1 MNKDCI
7 PLFSADSISQ
17 TSITYKYKIS
27 TKSSII
33 YISTLLILFLAV
45 LSLPFI
51 KTSISTKGFG
61 HLQSSQEKTELI
73 IPVSGRLT
81 QLNMRDNLRIKKGD
95 TVLVIDAVLPQ
106 QQNSLVQSRLLQI
119 NQLLQDLN
127 ALLKSRS
134 LNAPSL
140 KTGQYNASWQQ
151 FLQESEN
158 SRNTKEQAERT
169 FKRYEKL
176 HQNGAITASEYEKF
190 KLEYD
195 QASSANLLLSK
206 KYRSQWHVEASQFRD
221 ELSHLIGQQA
231 ELNELKKQYILRA
244 PIGGS
249 FQNITGLQQG
259 ANVFANQKIGEIS
272 PDTNLLAFCYIKP
285 SDIGLI
291 RKGQKVRLQ
300 VEAFNYNQW
309 GLASGKVLDIS
320 DDIIVINNN
329 QPVFKVK
336 CSLDKNH
343 LQLKNGYKGYL
354 KKGMTFTARFSV
366 AERSLY
372 QLLFDKVDD
381 WVNPNLI

>member
-1 MNKDCI
+1 MRRDNI
-7 PLFSADSISQ
+7 SLFSAGAISQ
-17 TSITYKYKIS
+17 TAITYKYKIS
-27 TKSSII
+27 TKSSLI
-33 YISTLLILFLAV
+33 YISTLVILFLV
-45 LSLPFI
+45 IVSLPFI
-51 KTSISTKGFG
+51 KISISTKGSG
-61 HLQSSQEKTELI
+61 LLQSSQEKTELT
-73 IPVSGRLT
+73 IPVNGRLI
-81 QLNMRDNLRIKKGD
+81 QLNMKDNLRIKKGD
-95 TVLVIDAVLPQ
+95 TVLVIDAVLPE
-106 QQNSLVQSRLLQI
+106 QQNSLVQSRLLAI
-119 NQLLQDLN
+119 SQLLQDLN
-127 ALLKSRS
+127 QLLKSTS
-134 LNAPSL
+134 LNAPNL
-140 KTGQYNASWQQ
+140 QTGQYNASWQQ
-151 FLQESEN
+151 FLEESEN
-158 SRNTKEQAERT
+158 SRNAKEQAERT

-190 KLEYD
+190 KFEYD

-206 KYRSQWHVEASQFRD
+206 KYRSQWQVEATQYRN
-221 ELSHLIGQQA
+221 ELNQLSGQEA
-231 ELNELKKQYILRA
+231 ELNEQKKQYILRA

-259 ANVFANQKIGEIS
+259 ANVFTNQKIGEIS

>member
-1 MNKDCI
+1 MKKDNI
-7 PLFSADSISQ
+7 PLFSAGAISQ
-17 TSITYKYKIS
+17 TAITYKYKIS
-27 TKSSII
+27 TKSRII
-33 YISTLLILFLAV
+33 YISTLVILFLV
-45 LSLPFI
+45 ILSLPFI
-51 KTSISTKGFG
+51 KISISTKGSG
-61 HLQSSQEKTELI
+61 LLQSSQEKTELT
-73 IPVSGRLT
+73 IPVNGRLIK
-81 QLNMRDNLRIKKGD
+81 LNMRDNLRIKKGD

-119 NQLLQDLN
+119 SLLLQDLN
-127 ALLKSRS
+127 ALLKSKS
-134 LNAPSL
+134 LSTPNL
-140 KTGQYNASWQQ
+140 QTGQYNASWQQ
-151 FLQESEN
+151 FLEESEN
-158 SRNTKEQAERT
+158 SRNAKEQAERT

-176 HQNGAITASEYEKF
+176 YQNGAITASEYEKF
-190 KLEYD
+190 KFEYD

-206 KYRSQWHVEASQFRD
+206 KYRTQWQVEATQYRN
-221 ELSHLIGQQA
+221 ELNQLSGQQA
-231 ELNELKKQYILRA
+231 ELNEQKKQYILRA

-272 PDTNLLAFCYIKP
+272 PDTKLLAFCYIKP

-320 DDIIVINNN
+320 DDILVINN

-336 CSLDKNH
+336 CSLDKDH
-343 LQLKNGYKGYL
+343 LRLRNGYKGYL